1 MKVKSKALEINL
13 ADYHVD
19 VDIDEKYA
27 TLQEVMSR
35 YYGLME
41 GLNTLLK
48 ELSHPYKNWRFIV
61 TETRKYSLEYFHLI
75 KSHPKGP
82 SAANLLSD
90 IFFDAVESDAEVD
103 VKVDAID
110 NLQLFLH
117 KVVKDSDSDLV
128 AFLPFIDSAFLR
140 IANLPDGLFALFTRS
155 YYQINRL
162 AEAFL
167 RRVPESDGVFKAI
180 NRLLI
185 RFYHFTY
192 DYWLG
197 ESDPQAWFEEEVS
210 EIEPP
215 KAYGEFFK
223 SISHSQL
230 ANWKQQLD
238 RIANVKKPKTDKVL
252 TSLLELPGYNQ
263 IVKAYRQIP
272 AGLLKSG
279 GQNGRGRHLKLIFLF
294 HIMNVAGLSL
304 IHEEALRDI
313 NQTLGWIIE
322 NENYRDIQNLIQK
335 TFSILK
341 ERAGPYPATALNC
354 VLNMGKGVYKTD
366 DIDLINYFID
376 SVIDLGFAAPDIQGV
391 DNNWQIQVN
400 KTHLLNIRT
409 WLELIELDPK
419 RSTRLLSALIIHLSL
434 YGVFLK
440 DIDLFPRDITRLLN
454 SGISPVYNLSK
465 QLARLF
471 PVYFNDIGAEGKLRD
486 ISTRIDEITQRHDIL
501 IHYLRKQSHVESSNR
516 IIDLME
522 AVFNFWQTRDKTRLA
537 PHLPP
542 VIYDQIDTRG
552 PYIDGVFQ
560 IMTRLTEQGIRD
572 PADLLAVSEKKVR
585 QWLVAING
593 VSDLDVERF
602 ELAVVFYKI
611 LNQKYNFDLIELEAY
626 LSQLRTGALP
636 DLNRLEQAF
645 VEPDLHKR
653 LFMLL
658 EYMEK
663 LKAVILSA
671 ESFEIR
677 QDIYKKRHIT
687 IDIPS
692 MYGSYHEMKFDCLGL
707 SFRIESRVNVLFE
720 ELIENIDLS
729 LITKATF
736 HQIYSLLRLL
746 ERALKLDGIS
756 SKEFERQLEFL
767 AHSLEVKGFTL
778 TQYLDIFKGFAQAV
792 KNIVND
798 YFNNIHGQNLTRIL
812 SQAAPDALLPK
823 FLPNEEAIDGE
834 KQQHRVSEIFF
845 RDRIALSLGLQQL
858 DLLLSRI
865 LSTLFQQSYK
875 LPKEKLQR
883 LLLYDPQNAIT
894 PIDSSL
900 ARLTGIIYL
909 GNKGLNMV
917 RLKSFGYPVPPGFI
931 ITTEVFRCREII
943 ESYPPAEQ
951 NFKEKILQNISALEK
966 TTGKIF
972 GDGQNPLLLSVR
984 SGSSISQPGM
994 MDTLLDVGNN
1004 EEITEGIAE
1013 KTGNAW
1019 FAWDNYRRFLQ
1030 CYGMAFGLKRDDFDA
1045 VINEFKQRLGIPL
1058 KREFTGSQMREV
1070 ALGYKD
1076 LIRDAGIEV
1085 VENPHEQLHLAIK
1098 GVLASWESPRA
1109 IAYRRIIGISEDWG
1123 TAVTVQAMVY
1133 GNISQQSGTGVVFT
1147 HNPRWSG
1154 DTLKLW
1160 GDFTIGNQGEDVVA
1174 GLVKTMPISI
1184 FQQEIE
1190 MRETDVTMETHFPEI
1205 YRALKDWAHDLID
1218 ERGWSPQEIEFTFE
1232 GPSSDDLFLLQTRDM
1247 AIRERKPVLTFDF
1260 EDDPQT
1266 LYLGHGV
1273 GVSGGAMSG
1282 RLVFTLEEIEEWR
1295 VMDPA
1300 ASLILARNDTVP
1312 DDIQEIHAADGLL
1325 TARGGLTSHAAV
1337 IAHRLGKTCVVSC
1350 TNLHCNEIEKY
1361 CEFIQLKIKSGEH
1374 ISINGHEGSV
1384 YQGLIKVK
1392 EIGKGAD

>member
-1 MKVKSKALEINL
+1 VKVKSKALEVNL

-19 VDIDEKYA
+19 VAIDAKYA
-27 TLQEVMSR
+27 TLQEVMSQ
-35 YYGLME
+35 YYGLMD

-75 KSHPKGP
+75 KNHPKGP
-82 SAANLLSD
+82 AAANLLIN
-90 IFFDAVESDAEVD
+90 IFFDAIESDVEMD
-103 VKVDAID
+103 VKIDAID
-110 NLQLFLH
+110 NLQLFLQ
-117 KVVKDSDSDLV
+117 KVVKDSGSVLET
-128 AFLPFIDSAFLR
+128 FLPPIDSVFLR
-140 IANLPDGLFALFTRS
+140 ITDLPDDIFALFTRS

-162 AEAFL
+162 AETFL
-167 RRVPESDGVFKAI
+167 NCAPKSDGVFSAI

-185 RFYHFTY
+185 KFYRVTY
-192 DYWLG
+192 AYWL
-197 ESDPQAWFEEEVS
+197 SKNDPQAWFEEEIS
-210 EIEPP
+210 EIDRRSSYAEL
-215 KAYGEFFK
+215 FK
-223 SISHSQL
+223 NISHAQL
-230 ANWKQQLD
+230 AGWSHQLK
-238 RIANVKKPKTDKVL
+238 RMTRHQFLESEQTLA
-252 TSLLELPGYNQ
+252 SLLELPGFNQ
-263 IVKAYRQIP
+263 IVEEYRQIP
-272 AGLLKSG
+272 RHLLVKAGE
-279 GQNGRGRHLKLIFLF
+279 NGRGRHLKLIFLF
-294 HIMNVAGLSL
+294 HIMSIAGLAL
-304 IHEEALRDI
+304 IHEETLRDI

-322 NENYRDIQNLIQK
+322 NENYRNIQNLIQK

-341 ERAGPYPATALNC
+341 ERASMYPATSLNC

-366 DIDLINYFID
+366 DIDLINFFID
-376 SVIDLGFAAPDIQGV
+376 SVIDLGFAAPNIQGV

-419 RSTRLLSALIIHLSL
+419 RSIRLLSALIIHLSL
-434 YGVFLK
+434 CGVFIK
-440 DIDLFPRDITRLLN
+440 DIDLFPRDITQLLN
-454 SGISPVYNLSK
+454 SGIGPVFNLAK
-465 QLARLF
+465 QLTRLF
-471 PVYFNDIGAEGKLRD
+471 PVYFNDIGAEGRLRD
-486 ISTRIDEITQRHDIL
+486 ISTHIDEITRRRDIL

-522 AVFNFWQTRDKTRLA
+522 AVLYFWQTRDKSRLA
-537 PHLPP
+537 PYVPP
-542 VIYDQIDTRG
+542 IIYDQINIQG

-560 IMTRLTEQGIRD
+560 IMERLKEKGIHE
-572 PADLLAVSEKKVR
+572 PNDLLAISEKDVA
-585 QWLVAING
+585 QWLATIKG
-593 VSDLDVERF
+593 VPELDLERVK
-602 ELAVVFYKI
+602 LAAAFYKM
-611 LNQKYNFDLIELEAY
+611 LNQKYNFDLIELDTY
-626 LSQLRTGALP
+626 LAQLRTEALP

-663 LKAVILSA
+663 LQAVILSD

-707 SFRIESRVNVLFE
+707 TFRIESLVNVLFE
-720 ELIENIDLS
+720 ELIKNIDLS

-736 HQIYSLLRLL
+736 HQIYSLLRLFD
-746 ERALKLDGIS
+746 RALKLDGLA

-792 KNIVND
+792 KNMVND
-798 YFNNIHGQNLTRIL
+798 YFNNIHGQNFTRIFTQI
-812 SQAAPDALLPK
+812 SPNTLLPK
-823 FLPNEEAIDGE
+823 FLPPDETIDSE
-834 KQQHRVSEIFF
+834 KLQLRVSEIFF

-858 DLLLSRI
+858 DLFLSRI

-875 LPKEKLQR
+875 LPKDKLQR

-917 RLKSFGYPVPPGFI
+917 RLKSFGYPIPPGFI

-951 NFKEKILQNISALEK
+951 NFKEKIIDNIAALEK
-966 TTGKIF
+966 LTGKHF
-972 GDGQNPLLLSVR
+972 GDRQNPLLLSVR

-1013 KTGNAW
+1013 KSGNVW

-1045 VINEFKQRLGIPL
+1045 IINASKQRLGIPL
-1058 KREFTGSQMREV
+1058 KREFTGDQMREV
-1070 ALGYKD
+1070 ALRYKN
-1076 LIRDAGIEV
+1076 LIQEAGIKV
-1085 VENPHEQLHLAIK
+1085 VEDPYEQLHLAIK
-1098 GVLASWESPRA
+1098 GVLASWESSKA
-1109 IAYRRIIGISEDWG
+1109 MAYRRIIGISEDWG

-1133 GNISQQSGTGVVFT
+1133 GNMSQQSGTGVVFT

-1160 GDFTIGNQGEDVVA
+1160 GDFTIGNQGEDVVS

-1190 MRETDVTMETHFPEI
+1190 MRETDVTLQTHFPEI
-1205 YRALKDWAHDLID
+1205 YRALEDWAHNLID
-1218 ERGWSPQEIEFTFE
+1218 ARGWSPQEIEFTFE
-1232 GPSSDDLFLLQTRDM
+1232 GPSPDDLYLLQTRDM
-1247 AIRERKPVLTFDF
+1247 AIRERKQVLTFDF
-1260 EDDPQT
+1260 EEDPQG

-1295 VMDPA
+1295 VMDPGA
-1300 ASLILARNDTVP
+1300 NLILARNDTVP

-1350 TNLHCNEIEKY
+1350 TNLECNEKEKY
-1361 CEFIQLKIKSGEH
+1361 CEFNQIKIKSGEH
-1374 ISINGHEGSV
+1374 ISIDGHEGPV

-1392 EIGKGAD
+1392 ETRKGAN

>member
-1 MKVKSKALEINL
+1 MTVKSKALEINL

-27 TLQEVMSR
+27 ILQEVMSK

-61 TETRKYSLEYFHLI
+61 IETRKYSLEYFHLI
-75 KSHPKGP
+75 KNHPKGP
-82 SAANLLSD
+82 AAANLLSD
-90 IFFDAVESDAEVD
+90 IFFDAVESDVEMD

-110 NLQLFLH
+110 NLQLFLQ
-117 KVVKDSDSDLV
+117 KVVKESDSDLE
-128 AFLPFIDSAFLR
+128 AFLPFINSAFLR
-140 IANLPDGLFALFTRS
+140 IANLPDDLFALFTRS

-162 AEAFL
+162 AETFL
-167 RRVPESDGVFKAI
+167 NCAPKTDGVFNAI

-185 RFYHFTY
+185 KFYNFTY
-192 DYWLG
+192 DYWLA
-197 ESDPQAWFEEEVS
+197 ENDPQAWFEAEVS
-210 EIEPP
+210 EIKPQN
-215 KAYGEFFK
+215 AYGDFFQI
-223 SISHSQL
+223 ISHSQL
-230 ANWKQQLD
+230 KNWKHQLD
-238 RIANVKKPKTDKVL
+238 LIANAKKQKSDKVL
-252 TSLLELPGYNQ
+252 TSLLALPGYNQ
-263 IVKAYRQIP
+263 IVQAYRRIP
-272 AGLLKSG
+272 PGLLKSG
-279 GQNGRGRHLKLIFLF
+279 EENGRGRHLKLIFLF
-294 HIMNVAGLSL
+294 QIMNVAGLSL
-304 IHEEALRDI
+304 IHEETLRDI

-322 NENYRDIQNLIQK
+322 NENYRHIQNLIQK

-341 ERAGPYPATALNC
+341 ERASMYPATALNC

-376 SVIDLGFAAPDIQGV
+376 SVIDLGFAAPNIQGV

-400 KTHLLNIRT
+400 KTHILNIRT

-434 YGVFLK
+434 YGVFIK
-440 DIDLFPRDITRLLN
+440 DIDLFPRDITQFLN
-454 SGISPVYNLSK
+454 SGISPVFNLAK
-465 QLARLF
+465 QLTRLF

-501 IHYLRKQSHVESSNR
+501 IHFLRKQSHVESSNR
-516 IIDLME
+516 IVDLME
-522 AVFNFWQTRDKTRLA
+522 AVLYFWQTRDKTRLSA
-537 PHLPP
+537 HVPP
-542 VIYDQIDTRG
+542 VIYDQIDTQG

-560 IMTRLTEQGIRD
+560 IMARLKQKGIRD
-572 PADLLAVSEKKVR
+572 PNDLLAVSGKNVK
-585 QWLVAING
+585 QWLATIKG
-593 VSDLDVERF
+593 VPDADVQRV
-602 ELAVVFYKI
+602 ELAAVFYKI
-611 LNQKYNFDLIELEAY
+611 LNEKYNFDLIELDAF
-626 LSQLRTGALP
+626 LAQLRTGPLP

-645 VEPDLHKR
+645 AEPDLHKR
-653 LFMLL
+653 LFLLL
-658 EYMEK
+658 EHMEK
-663 LKAVILSA
+663 LQAVILSD

-707 SFRIESRVNVLFE
+707 SFRIESLVNVHFE

-736 HQIYSLLRLL
+736 HQIYSLLRLFD
-746 ERALKLDGIS
+746 RALKLDGMS

-812 SQAAPDALLPK
+812 AQTPPAALQPK
-823 FLPNEEAIDGE
+823 FLTSEEAIDSE

-858 DLLLSRI
+858 DLFLSRI

-875 LPKEKLQR
+875 LPKDKLQR

-951 NFKEKILQNISALEK
+951 NFKDKVLQNISMLEK
-966 TTGKIF
+966 ATGKIF
-972 GDGQNPLLLSVR
+972 GDSQNPLLLSVR

-1045 VINEFKQRLGIPL
+1045 IISESKQRLGIPL
-1058 KREFTGSQMREV
+1058 KKEFTGDQMREV
-1070 ALGYKD
+1070 ALTYKD
-1076 LIRDAGIEV
+1076 LVHSAGIEV
-1085 VENPHEQLHLAIK
+1085 VESPYEQLHLAIK

-1109 IAYRRIIGISEDWG
+1109 MAYRRIIGISEDWG

-1160 GDFTIGNQGEDVVA
+1160 GDFTIGNQGEDVVS

-1218 ERGWSPQEIEFTFE
+1218 GRGWSPQEIEFTFE
-1232 GPSSDDLFLLQTRDM
+1232 GPSRDDLYILQTRDM
-1247 AIRERKPVLTFDF
+1247 AIRESKAVLTFDF
-1260 EDDPQT
+1260 EEDPQA

-1295 VMDPA
+1295 IMDPGTH
-1300 ASLILARNDTVP
+1300 LILVRNDTVP

-1350 TNLHCNEIEKY
+1350 ANLDCYEKEKY
-1361 CEFIQLKIKSGEH
+1361 CEFNQLKIKSGEH
-1374 ISINGHEGSV
+1374 ISIDGHEGSV
-1384 YQGLIKVK
+1384 YQGLTKVT
-1392 EIGKGAD
+1392 ETRKGAN

>member
-1 MKVKSKALEINL
+1 VKVKSKALEINL

-19 VDIDEKYA
+19 VAIDEKYA
-27 TLQEVMSR
+27 TLQEVMSK

-90 IFFDAVESDAEVD
+90 IFFDALKSEVELN

-117 KVVKDSDSDLV
+117 KVVKESNTHLER
-128 AFLPFIDSAFLR
+128 FLPYVDSVFMR
-140 IANLPDGLFALFTRS
+140 IVNLQDDLFVLFTRG

-162 AEAFL
+162 AETFL
-167 RRVPESDGVFKAI
+167 NCVPDSDGAFNAI

-185 RFYHFTY
+185 KFYNFTY
-192 DYWLG
+192 DYWLS
-197 ESDPQAWFEEEVS
+197 ESDPQAWFEAEVS
-210 EIEPP
+210 EIEPLN
-215 KAYGEFFK
+215 AFGEFFK
-223 SISHSQL
+223 KISHSQL
-230 ANWKQQLD
+230 ETWKYQLD
-238 RIANVKKPKTDKVL
+238 RIADDKKLESGEVL
-252 TSLLELPGYNQ
+252 SALLKLPGFNQ
-263 IVKAYRQIP
+263 IVIAYREIP
-272 AGLLKSG
+272 AGLLKRG
-279 GQNGRGRHLKLIFLF
+279 GENGRGRHLKLIFLF

-304 IHEEALRDI
+304 IHEETLRDI
-313 NQTLGWIIE
+313 NQTLSWIIE
-322 NENYRDIQNLIQK
+322 NENYRDVQRLIQK

-341 ERAGPYPATALNC
+341 ERTSLYPATALNC
-354 VLNMGKGVYKTD
+354 VLNMGKGIYKTD

-376 SVIDLGFAAPDIQGV
+376 SVIELGFAAPNIQGV

-400 KTHLLNIRT
+400 KTHILNIRT

-419 RSTRLLSALIIHLSL
+419 RSTRLLSALTIHLSL
-434 YGVFLK
+434 YGVFIK
-440 DIDLFPRDITRLLN
+440 DIDLFPRDVTQFLN
-454 SGISPVYNLSK
+454 SGIGPVFNLSK

-486 ISTRIDEITQRHDIL
+486 ISTRIDEIAQRHDIL

-522 AVFNFWQTRDKTRLA
+522 AVLYFWQTRDKTRLV
-537 PHLPP
+537 PHVPP
-542 VIYDQIDTRG
+542 AIYDQIETQG
-552 PYIDGVFQ
+552 PHINGVFQ
-560 IMTRLTEQGIRD
+560 IMTRLKEKGIHD
-572 PADLLAVSEKKVR
+572 PKQLLAVSEKNLKN
-585 QWLVAING
+585 WLSTITG
-593 VSDLDVERF
+593 VPDLDVQRF
-602 ELAVVFYKI
+602 ELAAAFYKM
-611 LNQKYNFDLIELEAY
+611 LNQKYNFDVIELDTY
-626 LSQLRTGALP
+626 LAQLRTEGLP

-645 VEPDLHKR
+645 IEPDLHKR

-663 LKAVILSA
+663 LKAVVLSDD
-671 ESFEIR
+671 SFEIR

-707 SFRIESRVNVLFE
+707 SFRIESQVNVLFE
-720 ELIENIDLS
+720 NLIDSIDLS

-736 HQIYSLLRLL
+736 HQIYSLLRLFD
-746 ERALKLDGIS
+746 RALKLDGIS
-756 SKEFERQLEFL
+756 SKEFERQLEFI

-798 YFNNIHGQNLTRIL
+798 YFNIIHGQNLTRIIAQT
-812 SQAAPDALLPK
+812 SSDALLPK
-823 FLPNEEAIDGE
+823 FLPTEEVIDAE

-845 RDRIALSLGLQQL
+845 RDQIALSLGLQQL

-875 LPKEKLQR
+875 LPKDKLYR

-909 GNKGLNMV
+909 GNKGLNLV

-943 ESYPPAEQ
+943 ESYQPAEQ
-951 NFKEKILQNISALEK
+951 NFKEKILQNISALENA
-966 TTGKIF
+966 TGKIF
-972 GDGQNPLLLSVR
+972 GDRENPLLLSVR

-994 MDTLLDVGNN
+994 MDTLLDVGIN

-1013 KTGNAW
+1013 KTGNSW

-1030 CYGMAFGLKRDDFDA
+1030 CYGMAFGLERDDFDA
-1045 VINEFKQRLGIPL
+1045 IINDFKQRLGIPL
-1058 KREFTGSQMREV
+1058 KREFTGGQMREV

-1076 LIRDAGIEV
+1076 LVRTAGIEV

-1109 IAYRRIIGISEDWG
+1109 MAYRRIIGISEDWG

-1133 GNISQQSGTGVVFT
+1133 GNLSQQSGTGVVFT
-1147 HNPRWSG
+1147 HNPRWSA

-1190 MRETDVTMETHFPEI
+1190 MRETDVTLETHFPEI

-1218 ERGWSPQEIEFTFE
+1218 AKGWSPQEIEFTFE
-1232 GPSSDDLFLLQTRDM
+1232 GPSNADLYLLQTRDM
-1247 AIRERKPVLTFDF
+1247 AIRERKAVLTFDF
-1260 EDDPQT
+1260 VEDSQK

-1300 ASLILARNDTVP
+1300 ANLILVRNDTVP

-1350 TNLHCNEIEKY
+1350 TNLNCNEKEKY
-1361 CEFIQLKIKSGEH
+1361 CEFNRVKIKSGEH
-1374 ISINGHEGSV
+1374 ISIDGHEGSV
-1384 YQGLIKVK
+1384 YLGLIRVK
-1392 EIGKGAD
+1392 ETRKGIS